1 MTASLRAARAL
12 VLVTGF
18 YLMGV
23 VLLAAL
29 GAFDWLLLTKL
40 FVAATAYLVA
50 GLLITS
56 VVVAV
61 PIVRGMV
68 AFLTAG
74 RRGGRP
80 NGHPVTARDQPEL
93 WAEVRAAADAAGT
106 AAPAELVLNGE
117 VNAGVSERARLLGLR
132 PGRRTLHL
140 GVPLLAGLTVPGLRS
155 VLAHEFG
162 HYTHQDTRLA
172 HITMRSRAAVVQ
184 TVDAFAGSGALAQP
198 MFRWAPLLVARLY
211 VGYARFYLRVSQS
224 VARRQEFAADRVA
237 ARLAGRDTTVA
248 ALRRVPVLKAAH
260 DHYLTTYAFMGVPV
274 GALPPSGELHGGFRR
289 LLAARSPE
297 ALRRLVADRRAP
309 RATPYDSHP
318 PMPERVARVAELP
331 DDGRPD
337 DLSAPLALSLLRD
350 ADTVL
355 AAVESATLTAQASG
369 LPHVDWD
376 RLVVLRTVSDFHG
389 YAEPL
394 RKAVQRAVR
403 ATAPAA
409 PAAATPAP
417 DFAASAA
424 AAELPDL
431 DGVLDA
437 IDRGLLWMAIA
448 DRMPKPDK
456 AARLTGAS
464 ARNFIR
470 GDIWN
475 GVAGLVQLRLLEQ
488 GLARPDIAW
497 GGVPGFALPEEWE
510 AGMDAAIDAA
520 LADAPDTAPLRA
532 LLAGRAQPP
541 TGPV

>member
-1 MTASLRAARAL
+1 
-12 VLVTGF
+12 
-18 YLMGV
+18 
-23 VLLAAL
+23 
-29 GAFDWLLLTKL
+29 
-40 FVAATAYLVA
+40 
-50 GLLITS
+50 
-56 VVVAV
+56 
-61 PIVRGMV
+61 
-68 AFLTAG
+68 
-74 RRGGRP
+74 
-80 NGHPVTARDQPEL
+80 
-93 WAEVRAAADAAGT
+93 
-106 AAPAELVLNGE
+106 
-117 VNAGVSERARLLGLR
+117 
-132 PGRRTLHL
+132 
-140 GVPLLAGLTVPGLRS
+140 
-155 VLAHEFG
+155 
-162 HYTHQDTRLA
+162 
-172 HITMRSRAAVVQ
+172 
-184 TVDAFAGSGALAQP
+184 
-198 MFRWAPLLVARLY
+198 
-211 VGYARFYLRVSQS
+211 
-224 VARRQEFAADRVA
+224 
-237 ARLAGRDTTVA
+237 
-248 ALRRVPVLKAAH
+248 
-260 DHYLTTYAFMGVPV
+260 
-274 GALPPSGELHGGFRR
+274 
-289 LLAARSPE
+289 
-297 ALRRLVADRRAP
+297 
-309 RATPYDSHP
+309 
-318 PMPERVARVAELP
+318 MPERVARVAELP

-337 DLSAPLALSLLRD
+337 DPSAPLALSLLRD

-417 DFAASAA
+417 DFAASAASAA

>member
-74 RRGGRP
+74 RRGRRP
-80 NGHPVTARDQPEL
+80 DGHPVTARDQPEL
-93 WAEVRAAADAAGT
+93 WAEVRGAADAAGT
-106 AAPAELVLNGE
+106 AAPAELVLSGE

-248 ALRRVPVLKAAH
+248 ALRRVPMLKAAH
-260 DHYLTTYAFMGVPV
+260 DHYLTTYAFMGAPV
-274 GALPPSGELHGGFRR
+274 GALPPRGELYGGFRR

-297 ALRRLVADRRAP
+297 ALRRLAADRRGP
-309 RATPYDSHP
+309 RPTPYDSHP

-337 DLSAPLALSLLRD
+337 DPTAPLALSLLRD
-350 ADTVL
+350 ADAVL
-355 AAVESATLTAQASG
+355 AAVEGATLTAQAAG

-409 PAAATPAP
+409 SAGPV
-417 DFAASAA
+417 ASAA
-424 AAELPDL
+424 APELPDL

-532 LLAGRAQPP
+532 LLAGRGQPP